1 MVLRRQT
8 VMGFW
13 PKMVTEFD
21 KENSMSEAY
30 IVAATRTA
38 GGRRG
43 GRLSGWHPVDLAA
56 QVLNDLM
63 DRTGADPALVEDVFM
78 GCVSQVG
85 EQSSNVARNAV
96 LASRLPESVP
106 GTSVDRQCGSSQQ
119 ALHFAAQAVM
129 SGAMDVVIAAGVESM
144 TRVPMFTPS
153 TLPQKA
159 GMGFYQSPSIQRR
172 YNDVVFSQ
180 FVGAEMVARKYGLSK
195 EALDRYALLSHQR
208 AHAATEAGVFQA
220 EILPIEVRHADG
232 SGTGEMHTVDEGIRM
247 EATLE
252 GIAGVKLLQEG
263 GVITAANASQI
274 CDGATG
280 VMVVNERGLKALGV
294 SPLARIHHMSV
305 IGHDPVIMLEA
316 PIPAT
321 ERALKKAGMKIEDID
336 LCEVNEA
343 FASVPL
349 AWLKALGADPAR
361 LNVHGGAIALGHPL
375 GASGTKLMTTLVH
388 ALQRQGKRYGL
399 QTMCEGGG
407 MANVTI
413 VERL

>member
-1 MVLRRQT
+1 
-8 VMGFW
+8 
-13 PKMVTEFD
+13 
-21 KENSMSEAY
+21 MSEAF

-56 QVLNDLM
+56 QVLNDLVE
-63 DRTGADPALVEDVFM
+63 RIGADPALIEDVFM

-85 EQSSNVARNAV
+85 EQATNVARNAV

-106 GTSVDRQCGSSQQ
+106 GTSIDRQCGSSQQ
-119 ALHFAAQAVM
+119 AVHFAAQAVM
-129 SGAMDVVIAAGVESM
+129 SGAMDIVIAAGVESM
-144 TRVPMFTPS
+144 TRVPMFSPS
-153 TLPQKA
+153 SLASKA
-159 GMGFYQSPSIQRR
+159 GMGSYQSDLVNQR
-172 YNDVVFSQ
+172 YNNVAFSQ
-180 FVGAEMVARKYGLSK
+180 FVGAEMMARKYGLSK
-195 EALDRYALLSHQR
+195 DELDRYVLLSHQR
-208 AHAATEAGVFQA
+208 AVAATQTGAFKA
-220 EILPIEVRHADG
+220 EILPVAVRTADG
-232 SGTGEMHTVDEGIRM
+232 AVSGEMHTADEGIRA

-252 GIAGVKLLQEG
+252 SIQGVKLLQEG

-280 VMVVNERGLKALGV
+280 VMIVNERGLKALGV
-294 SPLARIHHMSV
+294 QPLARIHHMTM

-321 ERALKKAGMKIEDID
+321 ERALKKAGMKIDDID
-336 LCEVNEA
+336 LYEVNEA

-361 LNVHGGAIALGHPL
+361 LNVNGGAIALGHPL
-375 GASGTKLMTTLVH
+375 GASGTKLMTTLVN
-388 ALQRQGKRYGL
+388 ALDQRGKRYGL

-413 VERL
+413 IERL